1 MNIINKDWMVLPRAS
16 PIYICGVDSLLDLA
30 FQRASQGQEIF
41 CFSKK
46 CLNRKRYHR
55 ATVRDHLIVYG
66 FIKGYTEW
74 VFYREGLSIYS
85 QDLPSHTEG
94 LDTLDD
100 INGMSHDIYRNVD
113 RGKQNIPRV
122 NEGPNAE
129 AQNFYKLM
137 EEGRQGLYPG
147 SKNFSKLSFT
157 I

>member
-1 MNIINKDWMVLPRAS
+1 MNIINKNWMALPRAS
-16 PIYICGVDSLLDLA
+16 PTYISVVDSFLDLA
-30 FQRASQGQEIF
+30 FQRASQGQEIL
-41 CFSKK
+41 CPCKK
-46 CLNRKRYHR
+46 CLNRNWYHR

-66 FIKGYTEW
+66 FIEGYTEW
-74 VFYREGLSIYS
+74 VFHGEGLSIYS

-113 RGKQNIPRV
+113 RGKQNILRV
-122 NEGPNAE
+122 SEGPNAK

-137 EEGRQGLYPG
+137 EEGRQELYLG
-147 SKNFSKLSFT
+147 YKNFSKLSFT